1 MARTRFS
8 DIARTFKPNVAA
20 LGYALFLAINAAGVW
35 GGVFPFL
42 PMNFQTPEI
51 IFWFFLA
58 QSLVFSLCYFA
69 SAVGVY
75 YFPGPTRKFIVMLA
89 SAPYLLGWCCLIGA
103 IYIHD
108 AALPLVVAGGG
119 LLGLGS
125 AGFYML
131 WQRLFA
137 SLDADR
143 GNHDLILGTAYGAL
157 LYFAL
162 YAIPQAVTAFLIPLV
177 FMPLFA
183 LAITLKSR
191 EIDLRQPMFDDI
203 PREHPHVYRRVL
215 RDYWRAALCIGAMAF
230 CTGVVRAMA
239 IGEPQVGSLVNMLS
253 MVGCLIAGAGVL
265 VLWQF
270 KNVRMNISSAYRAAF
285 PLLITSFLV
294 LPFFAVGYARWQAA
308 ILYAVYSVA
317 IVLMMIQCAQVSRD
331 RGINPVFIY
340 GFVAGVVY
348 ALHDVGFLAGTF
360 AERIRII
367 GMEPTAIVALVA
379 VYLLGLMFFIGQGGF
394 KRALAGADAEDIE
407 LMTGAVGSLSATD
420 VEARL
425 TDLDEGESTFD
436 SEATPATITLD
447 ACATNCPYAGQD
459 GSGNVKPIVIPLI
472 SENGKDKHGGK
483 MAPAGA
489 PTPADNANDRGG
501 LRPAGAAQ
509 LANAGDHAGA
519 PQPTPARSVDGPTYQ
534 DRLSKQAALVR
545 QHYRLSARETEVM
558 ELIARGNTVAR
569 IAEQLVVSENTIRTH
584 SKRIYAKL
592 DIHKKQELLDLVET
606 FNPKDLK
613 E

>member
-1 MARTRFS
+1 MTRISVARTRIS
-8 DIARTFKPNVAA
+8 NIARTFKPNTAS

-42 PMNFQTPEI
+42 PMNFQTPEVM
-51 IFWFFLA
+51 FWFFLM

-69 SAVGVY
+69 SAIGVY
-75 YFPGPTRKFIVMLA
+75 YFPGPTRRFMVMLA

-103 IYIHD
+103 IYLHGI
-108 AALPLVVAGGG
+108 AQILVIAGGA

-137 SLDADR
+137 SFDADH

-183 LAITLKSR
+183 LAIVLKSR
-191 EIDLRQPMFDDI
+191 HIDLRQPMFEDV
-203 PREHPHVYRRVL
+203 PREHPNVYRRVL
-215 RDYWRAALCIGAMAF
+215 RDYWRSALCVGAIAF
-230 CTGVVRAMA
+230 CTGVMRSLA
-239 IGEPQVGSLVNMLS
+239 IGDPRVGSLVNLLS
-253 MVGCLIAGAGVL
+253 MTGCLVAGIGVL

-270 KNVRMNISSAYRAAF
+270 KNVRMNVANAYRIAF

-294 LPFFAVGYARWQAA
+294 LPFCSGGYARWQAA
-308 ILYAVYSVA
+308 ILYAIYSVA
-317 IVLMMIQCAQVSRD
+317 IALMMIQCAQASRD

-340 GFVAGVVY
+340 GFFAGIVY

-360 AERIRII
+360 AEQIRVI
-367 GMEPTAIVALVA
+367 GMQPDAVVALVA

-394 KRALAGADAEDIE
+394 KRALVASQAEDIE
-407 LMTGAVGSLSATD
+407 LVAGVPLQIAD
-420 VEARL
+420 INERQ
-425 TDLDEGESTFD
+425 TDLDEVESE
-436 SEATPATITLD
+436 SETPFA
-447 ACATNCPYAGQD
+447 
-459 GSGNVKPIVIPLI
+459 
-472 SENGKDKHGGK
+472 
-483 MAPAGA
+483 
-489 PTPADNANDRGG
+489 
-501 LRPAGAAQ
+501 
-509 LANAGDHAGA
+509 ANAGCAGPCPFNMQDAGMFEMRPIIIARTDTEDAPIVGGPAMAPDNGPFPTDAAKLENRDHARSSDA
-519 PQPTPARSVDGPTYQ
+519 PNYQ

-592 DIHKKQELLDLVET
+592 DIHKKQELVDLLET
-606 FNPKDLK
+606 FNPKDLQD
-613 E
+613 

>member
-1 MARTRFS
+1 MAHTRFS
-8 DIARTFKPNVAA
+8 NIARTFKPNTAS

-42 PMNFQTPEI
+42 PMSFQTPDVM
-51 IFWFFLA
+51 FWFFFM

-69 SAVGVY
+69 SAIGVY
-75 YFPGPTRKFIVMLA
+75 YFPGPTRRFMVMLA

-103 IYIHD
+103 IYLHGI
-108 AALPLVVAGGG
+108 AQPLVIAGGS

-137 SLDADR
+137 SFDADH

-177 FMPLFA
+177 FMPLFT
-183 LAITLKSR
+183 LAIVLKSR
-191 EIDLRQPMFDDI
+191 QIDLRQPMFEDV
-203 PREHPHVYRRVL
+203 PREHPQVYRRVL
-215 RDYWRAALCIGAMAF
+215 HDYWRSALCVGAIAF
-230 CTGVVRAMA
+230 CTGVMRSLA
-239 IGEPQVGSLVNMLS
+239 IGDPRVGSLVNLLS
-253 MVGCLIAGAGVL
+253 MTGCLVAGIGVL

-270 KNVRMNISSAYRAAF
+270 KNVRMNVANAYRIAF

-294 LPFFAVGYARWQAA
+294 LPFCSDGYARWQAA

-317 IVLMMIQCAQVSRD
+317 IALMMIQCAQASRD

-340 GFVAGVVY
+340 GFFAGIVY

-360 AERIRII
+360 AEQIRVM
-367 GMEPTAIVALVA
+367 GMQPDAVVALVA

-394 KRALAGADAEDIE
+394 KRALAASQAEDIE
-407 LMTGAVGSLSATD
+407 LVAGMPLQIAD
-420 VEARL
+420 INERQ
-425 TDLDEGESTFD
+425 TDLDEAESE
-436 SEATPATITLD
+436 SEASPA
-447 ACATNCPYAGQD
+447 ANAGCAGPCPFNMHDTGMFEMR
-459 GSGNVKPIVIPLI
+459 PIVIARA
-472 SENGKDKHGGK
+472 ENEGALTAEEPA
-483 MAPAGA
+483 MAP
-489 PTPADNANDRGG
+489 DNAPFPTDTAKLEKR
-501 LRPAGAAQ
+501 
-509 LANAGDHAGA
+509 DHARSSDA
-519 PQPTPARSVDGPTYQ
+519 PNYQ

-592 DIHKKQELLDLVET
+592 DIHKKQELVDLLET
-606 FNPKDLK
+606 FNPKDL
-613 E
+613 ED

>member
-8 DIARTFKPNVAA
+8 NILRTFKPNVAA
-20 LGYALFLAINAAGVW
+20 LGYALFLAINAASVW

-42 PMNFQTPEI
+42 PMTFQTQEI
-51 IFWFFLA
+51 TFWFFLA

-75 YFPGPTRKFIVMLA
+75 YFPGPTRRFMVMLA
-89 SAPYLLGWCCLIGA
+89 SVPYLLGWCCLIAA
-103 IYIHD
+103 IYLHA
-108 AALPLVVAGGG
+108 AALALVMAGGA

-137 SLDADR
+137 SSDSDR
-143 GNHDLILGTAYGAL
+143 GNHDLILGTAFGAI

-183 LAITLKSR
+183 LAIVLKSR
-191 EIDLRQPMFDDI
+191 EIDLKQPMFDDI
-203 PREHPHVYRRVL
+203 PREHPQVYRRVL
-215 RDYWRAALCIGAMAF
+215 HDYWRSALCVGAIGF
-230 CTGVVRAMA
+230 CTGVMRALA
-239 IGEPQVGSLVNMLS
+239 IGEPQVGSLVNVLS
-253 MVGCLIAGAGVL
+253 MVGCLIAGVGVL

-270 KNVRMNISSAYRAAF
+270 KNVRMNVTNAYRVAF
-285 PLLITSFLV
+285 PLVISSFLV
-294 LPFFAVGYARWQAA
+294 LPFCSVGYARWQAA

-317 IVLMMIQCAQVSRD
+317 IVLMMIQCAQASRD

-340 GFVAGVVY
+340 GFFGGIVY
-348 ALHDVGFLAGTF
+348 VLHDVGFLAGTF
-360 AERIRII
+360 AEQIRVI
-367 GMEPTAIVALVA
+367 GMEPQAIVALVA

-394 KRALAGADAEDIE
+394 KRALAMGEADDIE
-407 LMTGAVGSLSATD
+407 LMTGAPTEAST
-420 VEARL
+420 VEERQI
-425 TDLDEGESTFD
+425 DLDATEASAEKAGETTASAE
-436 SEATPATITLD
+436 S
-447 ACATNCPYAGQD
+447 
-459 GSGNVKPIVIPLI
+459 
-472 SENGKDKHGGK
+472 
-483 MAPAGA
+483 
-489 PTPADNANDRGG
+489 
-501 LRPAGAAQ
+501 AARKEQ
-509 LANAGDHAGA
+509 SLPSKRD
-519 PQPTPARSVDGPTYQ
+519 DGPTYQ

-592 DIHKKQELLDLVET
+592 DIHKKQELVDLLET

>member
-1 MARTRFS
+1 MARTSFS
-8 DIARTFKPNVAA
+8 NIARTFKPNTAS

-42 PMNFQTPEI
+42 PMNFQTSEVM
-51 IFWFFLA
+51 FWFFLT
-58 QSLVFSLCYFA
+58 QSLVFSLCYLA

-75 YFPGPTRKFIVMLA
+75 YFPGPTRRFMVMLA

-103 IYIHD
+103 IYLHGI
-108 AALPLVVAGGG
+108 AQALVIAGGS

-137 SLDADR
+137 SFDADH

-183 LAITLKSR
+183 LAIVLKSR
-191 EIDLRQPMFDDI
+191 HIDLRQPMFEDV
-203 PREHPHVYRRVL
+203 PREHPNVYRRVL
-215 RDYWRAALCIGAMAF
+215 RDYWRSALCVGAIAF
-230 CTGVVRAMA
+230 CTGVMRSLA
-239 IGEPQVGSLVNMLS
+239 IGDPRVGSLVNLLS
-253 MVGCLIAGAGVL
+253 MTGCLVAGIGVL

-270 KNVRMNISSAYRAAF
+270 KNVRMNVANAYRIAF

-294 LPFFAVGYARWQAA
+294 LPFCSDGYARWQAA

-317 IVLMMIQCAQVSRD
+317 IALMMIQCAQASRD

-340 GFVAGVVY
+340 GFFAGIVY

-360 AERIRII
+360 AEQIRVM
-367 GMEPTAIVALVA
+367 GMQPDAVVALVA

-394 KRALAGADAEDIE
+394 KRALAASQAEDIE
-407 LMTGAVGSLSATD
+407 LVAGMPLQIAD
-420 VEARL
+420 INERQ
-425 TDLDEGESTFD
+425 TDLDEAESE
-436 SEATPATITLD
+436 SEASPA
-447 ACATNCPYAGQD
+447 
-459 GSGNVKPIVIPLI
+459 
-472 SENGKDKHGGK
+472 
-483 MAPAGA
+483 
-489 PTPADNANDRGG
+489 
-501 LRPAGAAQ
+501 
-509 LANAGDHAGA
+509 ANAGCAGPCPFNMQDTGLFEMRPIIIARTDTENALTVEEPAMAPDNGPFPTDTAKLEKRDHARSSDA
-519 PQPTPARSVDGPTYQ
+519 PNYQ

-592 DIHKKQELLDLVET
+592 DIHKKQELVDLLET
-606 FNPKDLK
+606 FNPKDL
-613 E
+613 ED

>member
-1 MARTRFS
+1 MARTSFS
-8 DIARTFKPNVAA
+8 NIARTFKPNTAS

-42 PMNFQTPEI
+42 PMNFQTPEVM
-51 IFWFFLA
+51 FWFFLM

-75 YFPGPTRKFIVMLA
+75 YFPGPTRRFMVMLA

-103 IYIHD
+103 IYLHGI
-108 AALPLVVAGGG
+108 AQALVVAGGS

-137 SLDADR
+137 SFDADH

-183 LAITLKSR
+183 LAIVLKSR
-191 EIDLRQPMFDDI
+191 QIDLRQPMFEDV
-203 PREHPHVYRRVL
+203 PREHPQVYRRVL
-215 RDYWRAALCIGAMAF
+215 RDYWRSALCVGAIAF
-230 CTGVVRAMA
+230 CTGIMRSLA
-239 IGEPQVGSLVNMLS
+239 IGDPRVGSLVNLLS
-253 MVGCLIAGAGVL
+253 MTGCLVAGIGVL

-270 KNVRMNISSAYRAAF
+270 KNVRMNVANAYRIAF

-294 LPFFAVGYARWQAA
+294 LPFCSGGYARWQAA

-317 IVLMMIQCAQVSRD
+317 IALMMIQCAQASRD

-340 GFVAGVVY
+340 GFFAGIVY

-360 AERIRII
+360 AEQIRVI
-367 GMEPTAIVALVA
+367 GMQPDAVVALVA

-394 KRALAGADAEDIE
+394 KRALAAGQAEDIE
-407 LMTGAVGSLSATD
+407 LVAGAPLQIGNIN
-420 VEARL
+420 ERQ
-425 TDLDEGESTFD
+425 TDLDEAEPE
-436 SEATPATITLD
+436 SEAFPA
-447 ACATNCPYAGQD
+447 ANAGCAGPCPFNMHDTGMFEMR
-459 GSGNVKPIVIPLI
+459 PIVIARA
-472 SENGKDKHGGK
+472 ENEGALTVEEPA
-483 MAPAGA
+483 MAP
-489 PTPADNANDRGG
+489 DNAPFPTD
-501 LRPAGAAQ
+501 AAK
-509 LANAGDHAGA
+509 LEKRDHA
-519 PQPTPARSVDGPTYQ
+519 RSSDVPNYQ

-592 DIHKKQELLDLVET
+592 DIHKKQELVDLLET
-606 FNPKDLK
+606 FNPKDL
-613 E
+613 EG

>member
-8 DIARTFKPNVAA
+8 DIARTFKPNLAS

-51 IFWFFLA
+51 TFWFFLA

-103 IYIHD
+103 IYVHD
-108 AALPLVVAGGG
+108 AALPLVVAGGA

-203 PREHPHVYRRVL
+203 PRDHPQVYRRVL
-215 RDYWRAALCIGAMAF
+215 RDYWRPALCIGAMAF
-230 CTGVVRAMA
+230 CAGVMRALA
-239 IGEPQVGSLVNMLS
+239 IGEPQVGSLVNMMS
-253 MVGCLIAGAGVL
+253 MLGCLVAGAGVL

-270 KNVRMNISSAYRAAF
+270 KNVRMNVSSAYRVAF
-285 PLLITSFLV
+285 PIIITSFLL
-294 LPFFAVGYARWQAA
+294 LPFLTIGYARWQAA
-308 ILYAVYSVA
+308 ILYAVYSVG

-360 AERIRII
+360 AEQIRVI

-407 LMTGAVGSLSATD
+407 LMAGAAAGALSAAD
-420 VEARL
+420 VEERL
-425 TDLDEGESTFD
+425 TDLDEGEAAPGGEGGTASAEARGESDARKAVDQQSASGGRSTA
-436 SEATPATITLD
+436 EQGIAT
-447 ACATNCPYAGQD
+447 
-459 GSGNVKPIVIPLI
+459 
-472 SENGKDKHGGK
+472 
-483 MAPAGA
+483 
-489 PTPADNANDRGG
+489 ANDH
-501 LRPAGAAQ
+501 AA
-509 LANAGDHAGA
+509 A
-519 PQPTPARSVDGPTYQ
+519 PQPTPARSANGPTYQ

-613 E
+613 D

>member
-8 DIARTFKPNVAA
+8 NILRTFKPNVAA
-20 LGYALFLAINAAGVW
+20 LGYALFLAINAASVW

-42 PMNFQTPEI
+42 PMTFQTQEI
-51 IFWFFLA
+51 TFWFFLA

-75 YFPGPTRKFIVMLA
+75 YFPGPTRRFMVMLA
-89 SAPYLLGWCCLIGA
+89 SVPYLLGWCCLIAA
-103 IYIHD
+103 IYVHD
-108 AALPLVVAGGG
+108 AALVLVMAGGA

-137 SLDADR
+137 SLDDDH
-143 GNHDLILGTAYGAL
+143 GNHDLILGTAFGAI

-183 LAITLKSR
+183 LAIVLKSR
-191 EIDLRQPMFDDI
+191 EIDLKQPMFDDV
-203 PREHPHVYRRVL
+203 PREHPQVYRRVL
-215 RDYWRAALCIGAMAF
+215 RDYWRSALCVGAIGF
-230 CTGVVRAMA
+230 CTGVMRALA
-239 IGEPQVGSLVNMLS
+239 IGEPQVGSLVNVLS
-253 MVGCLIAGAGVL
+253 MVGCLIAGVGVL

-270 KNVRMNISSAYRAAF
+270 KNVRMNVTSAYRVAF
-285 PLLITSFLV
+285 PLVISSFLV
-294 LPFFAVGYARWQAA
+294 LPFCSVGYARWQAA

-317 IVLMMIQCAQVSRD
+317 IVLMMIQCAQASRD

-340 GFVAGVVY
+340 GFFGGIVY

-360 AERIRII
+360 AEQIRVI
-367 GMEPTAIVALVA
+367 GMEPQAIVALVA

-394 KRALAGADAEDIE
+394 KRALAMGEADDIE
-407 LMTGAVGSLSATD
+407 LMAGVPT
-420 VEARL
+420 EADAIEERQI
-425 TDLDEGESTFD
+425 DLDAAEVNAEKA
-436 SEATPATITLD
+436 SETATPAEP
-447 ACATNCPYAGQD
+447 AVQ
-459 GSGNVKPIVIPLI
+459 KEQPLP
-472 SENGKDKHGGK
+472 SKRD
-483 MAPAGA
+483 
-489 PTPADNANDRGG
+489 
-501 LRPAGAAQ
+501 
-509 LANAGDHAGA
+509 
-519 PQPTPARSVDGPTYQ
+519 DGPTYQ

-592 DIHKKQELLDLVET
+592 DIHKKQELVDLLET